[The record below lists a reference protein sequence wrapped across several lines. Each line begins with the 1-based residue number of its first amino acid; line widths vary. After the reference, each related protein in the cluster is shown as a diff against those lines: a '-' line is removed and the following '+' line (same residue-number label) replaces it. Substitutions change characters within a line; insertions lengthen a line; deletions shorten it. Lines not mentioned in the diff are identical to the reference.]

1 MTVASATPS
10 SLPWQPVRQAD
21 ATLVAQLAD
30 GLARRIDEQG
40 LRPGTRL
47 PSIRKMAEQSGV
59 SRFTVVE
66 AYDRLVARG
75 LVQSRRGAGFFVR
88 ARSGPLAAVAA
99 ASPNSLAPPARID
112 VAWLLRSMF
121 RETSALGMPG
131 GAGLLPPDWLDPE
144 MVAGAVRAVGRSVR
158 GHLVSYGHPQGFA
171 PLRQQI
177 AASLQN
183 DGVPAHPELNLL
195 TTNGVTHGLD
205 LIARYLVK
213 PGDTVLVEDP
223 AWFVI
228 FGRLAAVGARL
239 IGVPRGPDGPDTALL
254 EQLAAQHKPK
264 LFIVNSAVHN
274 PTGHTLS
281 AGAAY
286 DILRI
291 AERHDFMVVEDDT
304 YGDLH
309 PGGAMKLAVL
319 DRLNRV
325 ILVGGYS
332 KMLAASLRVGYLAAN
347 PDILQKLADLKMLA
361 GLTSPELG
369 ERVVHRVLMEGQ
381 YRRHI
386 ERVRARVD
394 DARQRCLKG
403 LLKLGLT
410 VHHEPHAG
418 MFVWA
423 DCGRDTEALARVAA
437 DHGMLLAPGTLFS
450 PSQAPST
457 MLRFSVTIADHR
469 GIWADLEKIFAQTR
483 SGNQ

>member
-1 MTVASATPS
+1 MTVAPPSPS
-10 SLPWQPVRQAD
+10 SMPWQPVRQAD

-88 ARSGPLAAVAA
+88 ARSGPLTAVAA
-99 ASPNSLAPPARID
+99 APTALAAPARID

-121 RETSALGMPG
+121 REANAPGMPG
-131 GAGLLPPDWLDPE
+131 GAGLLPADWLDPD

-158 GHLVSYGHPQGFA
+158 ANLVSYGHPQGFA

-177 AASLQN
+177 AAYLQN
-183 DGVPAHPELNLL
+183 EGVPAHPELNLL

-205 LIARYLVK
+205 LIARHLVK

-228 FGRLAAVGARL
+228 FGRLAAFGANL
-239 IGVPRGPDGPDTALL
+239 IGVPRGPDGPDIDVL
-254 EQLAAQHKPK
+254 EKLAAQHKPK
-264 LFIVNSAVHN
+264 LFIINGAVHN

-286 DILRI
+286 GILRI

-304 YGDLH
+304 YGELH
-309 PGGAMKLAVL
+309 PGGAIKLAAL

-325 ILVGGYS
+325 IFVSGYS
-332 KMLAASLRVGYLAAN
+332 KMLAASLRVGYVAAK

-369 ERVVHRVLMEGQ
+369 ERVIHRVLMEGQ

-386 ERVRARVD
+386 ERVRVRVD
-394 DARQRCLKG
+394 DARQRCMKG
-403 LLKLGLT
+403 LQKLGLT
-410 VHHEPHAG
+410 VPHEPHAG
-418 MFVWA
+418 MFLWA
-423 DCGRDTEALARVAA
+423 DCGRDSEVLARAAA
-437 DHGMLLAPGTLFS
+437 DRGLLLAPGTLFS

-457 MLRFSVTIADHR
+457 MLRFSVSIADHR
-469 GIWADLEKIFAQTR
+469 GIWTELEKLFAQMG
-483 SGNQ
+483 SYNQ